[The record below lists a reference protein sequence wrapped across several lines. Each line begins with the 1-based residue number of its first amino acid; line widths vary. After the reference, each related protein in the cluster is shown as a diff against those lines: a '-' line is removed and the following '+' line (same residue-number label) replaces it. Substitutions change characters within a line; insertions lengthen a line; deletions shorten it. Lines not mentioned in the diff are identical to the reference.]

1 MPAVGVGATGRQRRE
16 FNRDGKKRRGD
27 KGSGGYS
34 LPPWRI
40 LYSLDSYRSWGCFVF
55 TDSCCVERDGA
66 RSRQRMSRGAC
77 ERVIDLE
84 QNVARLRLV
93 LLGFVFWNAP
103 GWIGVDAGA
112 HQLDADLL
120 SGLNVRAC
128 GLGRKRVGQ
137 RSADRATRGWKRV
150 ETWGHPL
157 PPLHKIGEPRASGAS
172 VPAGA
177 QSNFAGRAAHPGR
190 CLRRIRSRSCDR
202 GGTCSPREARDRWT
216 SWTGAKP

>member
-1 MPAVGVGATGRQRRE
+1 M
-16 FNRDGKKRRGD
+16 
-27 KGSGGYS
+27 
-34 LPPWRI
+34 
-40 LYSLDSYRSWGCFVF
+40 
-55 TDSCCVERDGA
+55 
-66 RSRQRMSRGAC
+66 
-77 ERVIDLE
+77 
-84 QNVARLRLV
+84 ARLRLV

-128 GLGRKRVGQ
+128 GLGRKRMSQ

-177 QSNFAGRAAHPGR
+177 QSNFAEVGPLTQVDVSEGSAPDLATEAVLVPHAKLETAGHLGPALNLDRRFATAIAARDPEELVLLVAYRPGR
-190 CLRRIRSRSCDR
+190 ESAEDLFARQVPAVGGCDAQTTR
-202 GGTCSPREARDRWT
+202 PILPTVWWGLLDDS
-216 SWTGAKP
+216 